1 MGLGAL
7 LLASFNL
14 QHEQCTRAIGTKH
27 EHGQGEMM
35 STNKPEDVERNA
47 THWLEGQAQSLLS
60 LWSFGEWFSRRARR
74 SCGDGLW
81 TISRDGKLVCESLIC
96 DACQPE

>member
-1 MGLGAL
+1 M
-7 LLASFNL
+7 SN
-14 QHEQCTRAIGTKH
+14 IGH
-27 EHGQGEMM
+27 DDSEH
-35 STNKPEDVERNA
+35 DA
-47 THWLEGQAQSLLS
+47 THWLESHAQSLLS

-74 SCGDGLW
+74 NCADGLW